1 MAKQQAASKTK
12 SKPANR
18 NSAKSRPQLSLFRGS
33 IIALG
38 AGTLAAS
45 VIASQVLNTS
55 FVFDAQAALWT
66 VAGGGAATLLF
77 GLFGAIAALNA
88 RPAQRLRSS

>member
-1 MAKQQAASKTK
+1 MLEYGLLGITT
-12 SKPANR
+12 
-18 NSAKSRPQLSLFRGS
+18 G

-38 AGTLAAS
+38 AGTLAAGM
-45 VIASQVLNTS
+45 IARQILDTS

-66 VAGGGAATLLF
+66 VVGGGAATLLF

-88 RPAQRLRSS
+88 RPAQRLRNA